1 MLLGCAHPR
10 PDASSEADPGA
21 AFVYS
26 FGRGV
31 GYSYANQLQF
41 GSRGTG
47 ASGIGASVPGSGL
60 GGASPEAGRDIAKGL
75 VRPIQTTGARRPI
88 DSTGGGIQLPPLTLG
103 RTSVTAPHPLAAP
116 ALNQTLAAENLLS
129 LTNTLVDEQ
138 KPSSQAG
145 GKEGRIASAMTNLL
159 PIAEYGAFSDDFQ
172 LAGEN
177 GGGGR
182 PGRSKATEQLSRL
195 AAGDSSS
202 SSGRQLPAVK
212 QVQSFDVV
220 AAVPGLPVQP
230 LLQ

>member
-1 MLLGCAHPR
+1 LLLGCAHPR

-41 GSRGTG
+41 GSRVTG
-47 ASGIGASVPGSGL
+47 ASGGGASVSGSGL
-60 GGASPEAGRDIAKGL
+60 SGSSQEAGRDIAKGL
-75 VRPIQTTGARRPI
+75 VRPIQTTGARRPL
-88 DSTGGGIQLPPLTLG
+88 DSTSGIQLPPLTLG

-116 ALNQTLAAENLLS
+116 ALNQTVAAENLLP
-129 LTNTLVDEQ
+129 LNTAITDEQ
-138 KPSSQAG
+138 KNSGQTT
-145 GKEGRIASAMTNLL
+145 GKESRISSAMTNLL
-159 PIAEYGAFSDDFQ
+159 PIAEYGAFGDDFQ

-177 GGGGR
+177 GVGGR

-202 SSGRQLPAVK
+202 SSRQLPAVK

>member
-1 MLLGCAHPR
+1 M
-10 PDASSEADPGA
+10 S
-21 AFVYS
+21 
-26 FGRGV
+26 
-31 GYSYANQLQF
+31 
-41 GSRGTG
+41 GS
-47 ASGIGASVPGSGL
+47 
-60 GGASPEAGRDIAKGL
+60 SPEAGRDIAKGL
-75 VRPIQTTGARRPI
+75 VRSIQTTAARRPI

-103 RTSVTAPHPLAAP
+103 RTTVTAPHQLAAP
-116 ALNQTLAAENLLS
+116 ALNQTVAAEYPLP
-129 LTNTLVDEQ
+129 LTTVADEQ
-138 KPSSQAG
+138 KPSSQTA
-145 GKEGRIASAMTNLL
+145 GKESRISSAMTNLL

-177 GGGGR
+177 GGGLDPRR

-202 SSGRQLPAVK
+202 SSRQLPAVK

>member
-47 ASGIGASVPGSGL
+47 ASGASAPGSGL
-60 GGASPEAGRDIAKGL
+60 SGSSPEAGRDIAKGL
-75 VRPIQTTGARRPI
+75 VRSIQTTGARRPL

-103 RTSVTAPHPLAAP
+103 RTTVTAPHPLGAP
-116 ALNQTLAAENLLS
+116 ALNQTVAAENLLP
-129 LTNTLVDEQ
+129 LNTAIADEQ
-138 KPSSQAG
+138 KNSAQTT
-145 GKEGRIASAMTNLL
+145 GKESRVSSAMSNLL

-172 LAGEN
+172 LTGEN
-177 GGGGR
+177 GGGVDPRR

-202 SSGRQLPAVK
+202 SSRQLPAVK

>member
-1 MLLGCAHPR
+1 MLLGCAQPR

-41 GSRGTG
+41 GSRGAG
-47 ASGIGASVPGSGL
+47 ASGGASIGASVPGSGL
-60 GGASPEAGRDIAKGL
+60 SGSSPEAVRDIAKGL
-75 VRPIQTTGARRPI
+75 VRPIQTTGAKRPL

-103 RTSVTAPHPLAAP
+103 RTTVTAPHPLAAP
-116 ALNQTLAAENLLS
+116 VLNQTVAAENLLP
-129 LTNTLVDEQ
+129 LNTAIADEQ
-138 KPSSQAG
+138 KNSAQTT
-145 GKEGRIASAMTNLL
+145 GKESRVSSAMTNLL

-172 LAGEN
+172 LPGEN

-202 SSGRQLPAVK
+202 RQLPAVK

>member
-1 MLLGCAHPR
+1 
-10 PDASSEADPGA
+10 
-21 AFVYS
+21 
-26 FGRGV
+26 V

-47 ASGIGASVPGSGL
+47 ASGVGASVPGSGL
-60 GGASPEAGRDIAKGL
+60 SGLSPEAGRDTAKGL
-75 VRPIQTTGARRPI
+75 VRSIQTTAARRPL

-116 ALNQTLAAENLLS
+116 ALNQTLAAENLLP
-129 LTNTLVDEQ
+129 LNTAIANEQ
-138 KPSSQAG
+138 KNSAQTT
-145 GKEGRIASAMTNLL
+145 GKESRVSSAMSNLL

-195 AAGDSSS
+195 AAGDSS
-202 SSGRQLPAVK
+202 RQLPAVK

>member
-1 MLLGCAHPR
+1 MLLGCAQPR

-47 ASGIGASVPGSGL
+47 ASVPGSGL
-60 GGASPEAGRDIAKGL
+60 SGSPPEAGRDTAKGL
-75 VRPIQTTGARRPI
+75 VRSIQTTGARRPI
-88 DSTGGGIQLPPLTLG
+88 DSTGSGIQLPPLTLG
-103 RTSVTAPHPLAAP
+103 RTSVTAPYPLSAP
-116 ALNQTLAAENLLS
+116 ALNQTVAAENILPLNP
-129 LTNTLVDEQ
+129 TVADEQ
-138 KPSSQAG
+138 KLSAQTG
-145 GKEGRIASAMTNLL
+145 GKESRIASAMTNLL

-177 GGGGR
+177 SGGGLEPRR

-202 SSGRQLPAVK
+202 YSRQLPAVK

-220 AAVPGLPVQP
+220 AAVPGLPVEP